1 MSNKKKK
8 KPRVRRHLAPVQRAA
23 PSAPQTSESRLL
35 RAAKVAS
42 TLGVALLLGAL
53 AIQFKIVSIDL
64 GPSGSLVMKIAGVGL
79 IIAGFV
85 FGRGAK
91 RG

>member
-1 MSNKKKK
+1 MSQKKKK
-8 KPRVRRHLAPVQRAA
+8 KPRIRRHLTQVARAA
-23 PSAPQTSESRLL
+23 PAVPQTSESRLL

-42 TLGVALLLGAL
+42 TLGVALLLAAL
-53 AIQFKIVSIDL
+53 AIQFKVISIDV
-64 GPSGSLVMKIAGVGL
+64 GANGSLVMKIAGVGL

>member
-1 MSNKKKK
+1 MSAKKKK
-8 KPRVRRHLAPVQRAA
+8 KPRIRRHLAQVQRAA
-23 PSAPQTSESRLL
+23 PAQPATSESKLL

-42 TLGVALLLGAL
+42 TLGVVLLLGAL
-53 AIQFKIVSIDL
+53 AIQYKVISVDL
-64 GPSGSLVMKIAGVGL
+64 GPSGPLVMKIAGVGL

>member
-1 MSNKKKK
+1 MSSKKKK
-8 KPRVRRHLAPVQRAA
+8 KPRIRRHLAQVQRAA
-23 PSAPQTSESRLL
+23 PPPMSSESRLM
-35 RAAKVAS
+35 RAAKIAS
-42 TLGVALLLGAL
+42 TLGVALLLAAL
-53 AIQFKIVSIDL
+53 AIQFKVISIDV
-64 GPSGSLVMKIAGVGL
+64 GANGSLVMKIAGVGL